1 MPVLIDGF
9 NLLHAARSHLSG
21 PDDLGRAQLSKL
33 LGSWSAAAREKV
45 TIVWDGAAPPG
56 NLAEQLSDPGVVAIY
71 AGGETADNRIA
82 RLLAADSA
90 ARRVMVVSDDREVH
104 RSARRHGATPTG
116 CKAFLDSVT
125 GELRRAARD
134 RTGDK
139 ELPEKRSGLEG
150 KASEEWLR
158 LFGFDPEAPPPFEH
172 P

>member
-56 NLAEQLSDPGVVAIY
+56 DLAVQLSDPNVVAIH
-71 AGGETADNRIA
+71 AGGETADDRIA

-90 ARRVMVVSDDREVH
+90 ARRIVVVSDDREVH
-104 RSARRHGATPTG
+104 RSARRFGASPSG
-116 CKAFLDSVT
+116 CKAFLDRVT
-125 GELRRAARD
+125 GDLRRAVRSRTRD
-134 RTGDK
+134 QD
-139 ELPEKRSGLEG
+139 LPEKRRGLEG
-150 KASEEWLR
+150 KASEDWLR
-158 LFGFDPEAPPPFEH
+158 LFGFDPDVPPPFEH